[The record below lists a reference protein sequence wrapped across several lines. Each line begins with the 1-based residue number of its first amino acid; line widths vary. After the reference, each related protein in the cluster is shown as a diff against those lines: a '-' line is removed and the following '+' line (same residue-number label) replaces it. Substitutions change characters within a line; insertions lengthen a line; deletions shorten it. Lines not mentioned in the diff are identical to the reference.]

1 MLRHGS
7 YVIASLCLVT
17 HTQICKHL
25 ISAAF
30 LDWGAL
36 LASSGGLWHHRL
48 HFPLWYP
55 AHRGPG
61 PPPLQVVS
69 ASRCRSTGVS
79 KKRHNPFHRANSVSR
94 AMGALEGRPP
104 VSSRGKRAGFP
115 EETCPADPGGEAG
128 QGRLVL
134 ASVPSGSCL
143 RVMSSHGFG
152 SALPS
157 SLPSLL
163 RLFSRGFASFLR
175 HFQDHR

>member
-1 MLRHGS
+1 MGS
-7 YVIASLCLVT
+7 FARLLWWS
-17 HTQICKHL
+17 
-25 ISAAF
+25 
-30 LDWGAL
+30 
-36 LASSGGLWHHRL
+36 LAS
-48 HFPLWYP
+48 
-55 AHRGPG
+55 
-61 PPPLQVVS
+61 PPPFSSLVPCSPWTWTSPTPGS

-94 AMGALEGRPP
+94 ATGALEGRPP
-104 VSSRGKRAGFP
+104 VSSRGKRVGFP

-175 HFQDHR
+175 HFQDHK